1 MFFHSEWGCIYCY
14 SMKKDNSSVIL
25 AFVAQMIKNL
35 SAMRVTW
42 VWYLDW
48 EDSPGGG
55 HGNPLQY
62 SCLENLH
69 GQRSLEGYSPW
80 CHKELD
86 TAEWLSMISD
96 FLKLKY
102 SWITMSQPYS
112 NLFSYVKWKSRSL
125 SYVQLFVTPET
136 VACQP
141 PLSLEFSRQEYW
153 IG

>member
-42 VWYLDW
+42 VWHLDW

-62 SCLENLH
+62 SCLENPH
-69 GQRSLEGYSPW
+69 GQRSLEGYSTW
-80 CHKELD
+80 CNKELD

-112 NLFSYVKWKSRSL
+112 NLFSYVKWKSQSL
-125 SYVQLFVTPET
+125 SHVQLFVTPGT

-141 PLSLEFSRQEYW
+141 LLSLEFSRQEYW

>member
-69 GQRSLEGYSPW
+69 GQWSLEGYSPW

-125 SYVQLFVTPET
+125 SHVQLFVTPET

>member
-112 NLFSYVKWKSRSL
+112 NLFSYVKWKSWSL
-125 SYVQLFVTPET
+125 SHVQLFVTPET
-136 VACQP
+136 IACQP